1 MSPIMSDDLDNFR
14 LDSDSFGQAAVSLR
28 WDLCSMDLISLDIPR
43 ILKRV
48 RYELVRYDTYV
59 SISVVTQERR
69 DKLGLGNERSP
80 CEEARRRRGFLK
92 GLSLKFVARTVSRY
106 RYF

>member
-1 MSPIMSDDLDNFR
+1 
-14 LDSDSFGQAAVSLR
+14 
-28 WDLCSMDLISLDIPR
+28 MDLISLDIPR

-48 RYELVRYDTYV
+48 RVYELVRYDTYV
-59 SISVVTQERR
+59 SISVVTQGRR

>member
-1 MSPIMSDDLDNFR
+1 
-14 LDSDSFGQAAVSLR
+14 
-28 WDLCSMDLISLDIPR
+28 MDLISLDIPR

-48 RYELVRYDTYV
+48 RVYELVRYDTYV
-59 SISVVTQERR
+59 SISVVTQG

>member
-28 WDLCSMDLISLDIPR
+28 DAVGSLLDGFDFPR
-43 ILKRV
+43 YSKDFETRALRAGSIR
-48 RYELVRYDTYV
+48 YV
-59 SISVVTQERR
+59 SISVVTQG